1 MIDNTLNTVL
11 SQVIPQLNGDNIFI
25 QNSRKKEAKIWWD
38 CANCIMLDH
47 LTFARKL
54 RMMND
59 SLSSFMD
66 LSVKEIDRYV
76 LDVQN
81 LTKGVLKPTVQPSRV
96 IRGANNKRRRKEI
109 DNLILLF
116 WRIPQL
122 LPYAPIMS
130 ILALIKGVPNEIW
143 NNYIPDEVLD
153 NMDETEINGRDF
165 CDGMKIIIQEWKKS
179 NPDYRSKR
187 YRDHKPHFNDETLTQ
202 DFWMMILFMQLQLG
216 LANYITNEGRVSS
229 LTTGD
234 LNSFYSDF
242 LSIWPYSPELFF
254 NVEIKQSHAVP
265 DWRSILSLLSNDI
278 ENYYEL
284 KKNLNRIRKLDD
296 KDKKVIKLLKLNLTG
311 DNRSAQNLKK
321 NEFRWLVPW
330 TPHFAAYYFI
340 DDFNLYGMLHC
351 KDNEDG
357 YRKRI
362 LNILLEERRGIDRIN
377 ESEELLSANSG
388 MKIPIRLNKTEHFD
402 RIESGTCSE
411 GTIRRAINPVYWSFL
426 LGSYEYLTIEKT
438 RKGTETTTLD
448 LPGKEFCERP
458 ATRRS
463 RRMRYG
469 RITIPPLRIVKDLEL
484 EEISREAQDT
494 DENL

>member
-1 MIDNTLNTVL
+1 M
-11 SQVIPQLNGDNIFI
+11 
-25 QNSRKKEAKIWWD
+25 
-38 CANCIMLDH
+38 
-47 LTFARKL
+47 
-54 RMMND
+54 
-59 SLSSFMD
+59 
-66 LSVKEIDRYV
+66 
-76 LDVQN
+76 
-81 LTKGVLKPTVQPSRV
+81 
-96 IRGANNKRRRKEI
+96 
-109 DNLILLF
+109 
-116 WRIPQL
+116 
-122 LPYAPIMS
+122 
-130 ILALIKGVPNEIW
+130 
-143 NNYIPDEVLD
+143 
-153 NMDETEINGRDF
+153 
-165 CDGMKIIIQEWKKS
+165 
-179 NPDYRSKR
+179 
-187 YRDHKPHFNDETLTQ
+187 
-202 DFWMMILFMQLQLG
+202 
-216 LANYITNEGRVSS
+216 VSS
-229 LTTGD
+229 LDT
-234 LNSFYSDF
+234 
-242 LSIWPYSPELFF
+242 
-254 NVEIKQSHAVP
+254 A
-265 DWRSILSLLSNDI
+265 
-278 ENYYEL
+278 
-284 KKNLNRIRKLDD
+284 
-296 KDKKVIKLLKLNLTG
+296 
-311 DNRSAQNLKK
+311 
-321 NEFRWLVPW
+321 
-330 TPHFAAYYFI
+330 FAAYYFI

-402 RIESGTCSE
+402 RIESGTWSE